1 MSSKVQEY
9 RKKHTK
15 VVKVP
20 SGFDFTIRPLST
32 VAVTRMMTGKSKA
45 DDFTSDPE
53 TLPKILELSIIDPK
67 ITLDSHGSED
77 TLSVEEIDKDDVM
90 FLIDEI
96 MNFSG
101 LKGEDQGKIS
111 PLPTQK
117 SEK

>member
-1 MSSKVQEY
+1 MSSKAQEY

-15 VVKVP
+15 IVKVP

-32 VAVTRMMTGKSKA
+32 VAVTRMMSGKSKT
-45 DDFTSDPE
+45 DDFTNDPE
-53 TLPKILELSIIDPK
+53 TLPKILQLSIIDPK
-67 ITLDSHGSED
+67 ITLDSYGND
-77 TLSVEEIDKDDVM
+77 DALSVEEIDKDDVM

-96 MNFSG
+96 MSFSG
-101 LKGEDQGKIS
+101 LKGEDQEKIS